1 MKTLKYIFALA
12 AIIVASFGYAQS
24 SSSTKIIT
32 FKVDGNCGMCKDR
45 IENALSIK
53 GVKSANWNVKTK
65 MIEVVYK
72 PSKISELQ
80 IHQAIAKIGHDTEK
94 VKATKEDY
102 QGLHGCCK
110 YRDNPE

>member
-1 MKTLKYIFALA
+1 MKSIKYIFALV
-12 AIIVASFGYAQS
+12 AIAIASFGYAQS
-24 SSSTKIIT
+24 SGTKTIT

-53 GVKSANWNVKTK
+53 GVKSSTWNVKTK
-65 MIEVVYK
+65 MIEVIYK
-72 PSKISELQ
+72 PSKITEMQ
-80 IHQAIAKIGHDTEK
+80 IHQAIAKVGHDTDK

-102 QGLHGCCK
+102 KGLHGCCK